1 MRTGRILAAVG
12 LLAAAALINA
22 GCHVS
27 PRAPVHVFSDTAA
40 ARLPL
45 PHRLRNGPEHDAAL
59 ARTGNPY
66 VLETVTADG
75 GALLYY
81 GARHSRDGDD
91 PQVADIIERWDAFG
105 PTVALCEG
113 RQSRHVYGFLV
124 EPFAGLPENTLVH
137 KLARRDGVPLV
148 SLEPAYADEVAVL
161 LDRYTPDQVAL
172 YFFLRVYGSEAGG
185 DPDEDLARDLL
196 AKRTDVEGLRGS
208 LASLE
213 EVDAL
218 WAEEFPDEPDWRLL
232 STEPRDSWLEDVS
245 GASRLVRGEHM
256 ARVLLDLVRAG
267 ERVFAVVG
275 SGHVIRQEWALRAEL
290 GMEPAWDQPGGE

>member
-1 MRTGRILAAVG
+1 
-12 LLAAAALINA
+12 
-22 GCHVS
+22 
-27 PRAPVHVFSDTAA
+27 VFSDTTA

-45 PHRLRNGPEHDAAL
+45 PHRLRTGAEHDAAL

-66 VLETVTADG
+66 VLQAVTAEG

-91 PQVADIIERWDAFG
+91 PQIADIIERWGAFD

-113 RQSRHVYGFLV
+113 RQSRHFYGFLV

-137 KLARRDGVPLV
+137 KLARRDDVPLV
-148 SLEPAYADEVAVL
+148 SLEPGYADEVAVL
-161 LDRYTPDQVAL
+161 LDRYTADQVAL

-185 DPDEDLARDLL
+185 EADEDLARDLL
-196 AKRTDVEGLRGS
+196 SKRTDVDGLRDSLES
-208 LASLE
+208 LA

-218 WAEEFPDEPDWRLL
+218 WAAEFPDEPDWRLL
-232 STEPRDSWLEDVS
+232 TTEPRNSWLEAVS
-245 GASRLVRGEHM
+245 DASRIARGEHM
-256 ARVLLDLVRAG
+256 ARVLLDLVRQG

-275 SGHVIRQEWALRAEL
+275 SGHVIRQEWALRAAL
-290 GMEPAWDQPGGE
+290 GLEPAWDQPGDG